1 MFGFVVLRA
10 WVYRALLG
18 AALLTVLL
26 TTTVLATLTAYS
38 GAIGDAAL
46 RRSLGEQRTAAEAAL
61 VVKADVPAGE
71 RQAADDAV
79 RVGARAIF
87 DGLPVRVRT
96 LPRSGPYAL
105 PPSSRS
111 ASERGGNPDLTYFAA
126 LDRTQVRTIA
136 GRLPKAAGTG
146 GTGGTVEA
154 ALPQS
159 AARQLRVAP
168 GDRLTVTDQL
178 HGPAVRVLITGVYRA
193 VDIRAPYWQLDDLG
207 GRGVQASSFTT
218 YGPLLTGAGVPAS
231 GRVSVG
237 ASGWLASADYSSLT
251 TERIGA
257 LREAVRAGSAQ
268 LRKQPSLSGATVA
281 ATALPDVLDR
291 IERSLLVTRSSMLIV
306 AGQLVLLA
314 ACALLLV
321 ARLLS
326 SERTAETRLLR
337 ARGATRAR
345 LAGLAALEALLI
357 SVPAVVSAPLLS
369 GPLTRLLVGQGALG
383 RTGVRVEVP
392 VGGRPE
398 VWAVAAGVA
407 ALCALAVA
415 VPAWRASFAD
425 SGAERAGALPASVR
439 GGADVGLVA
448 VAGVAVWLLGSQ
460 DSGAVTADREGVLGV
475 DPLLV
480 AAPALVLLAGT
491 VLVLRLL
498 PLLARIG
505 ERLLARGHGLTAAMV
520 GWQFSRRPMRGAGP
534 VLLLVISV
542 ALGVI
547 AIGQSASWHRSQAD
561 QADFRAG
568 AEVRVLTAGGGGVG
582 RTDVYAALPHV
593 DAVVPAARGT
603 VSLSGSRTATV
614 VALNTAEAAGTV
626 LARGDLTEGP
636 LLAGL
641 APHGVPAG
649 IDVPAGTARLTLTA
663 TLHSSTP
670 GPAADVTLTLRDRH
684 GTSYDI
690 PSGSLATDGRPHPL
704 TPDLGGARGPLALT
718 GLTLTL
724 SQPADRADR
733 HRLVLGSLT
742 ATTSDGDVRR
752 LTLPTKWAT
761 SFEADSIAFAPDDSA
776 RPTRPRITSTAPLTM
791 TYSTGYLP
799 PDVPPT
805 SVPLDVRLKV
815 PQPPTPEILAVATRR
830 FLSASGA
837 REGQRVEVTFDGRS
851 VPVRIV
857 RTASALP
864 TTDTT
869 TGITAG
875 TAATTA
881 STTASRTTATDGGAL
896 MVDLRAVNRVLQA
909 RYGTGL
915 APTEWWLRTTAPA
928 AAAAAVRAL
937 PDVEPEQVVVRDETA
952 AQLRDDPFGAAP
964 EAALLGAAGVTVLFA
979 SLGFAV
985 SAAGALRARD
995 GEFAVL
1001 RALGTPRR
1009 RLVRLVAVEHGV
1021 LVALALLVG
1030 TALGAVLTYAL
1041 VPLVVLTGQATRP
1054 LPPVLVELPALRL
1067 AVLLAALAAGPALV
1081 TVALALRRAKP
1092 VSTLRDEVTQ

>member
-1 MFGFVVLRA
+1 MLGFVALRA

-26 TTTVLATLTAYS
+26 TTTVLAALTAYS

-46 RRSLGEQRTAAEAAL
+46 RRSLAEQRTAAEAAL

-71 RQAADDAV
+71 RKAADDAV
-79 RVGARAIF
+79 RVGARTVF
-87 DGLPVRVRT
+87 DGLPVRVLT

-105 PPSSRS
+105 PPSLRS

-126 LDRTQVRTIA
+126 LDRTQVRTVA
-136 GRLPKAAGTG
+136 GRLPRADVSA
-146 GTGGTVEA
+146 GTVEA

-159 AARQLRVAP
+159 AARQLRVAT

-178 HGPAVRVLITGVYRA
+178 HGPAVRVVITGVYRP
-193 VDIRAPYWQLDDLG
+193 VDVQAPYWQLDDLG

-251 TERIGA
+251 TDRIGA
-257 LREAVRAGSAQ
+257 LRETVRAGSGQ
-268 LRKQPSLSGATVA
+268 LRKQPALSGATVA

-326 SERTAETRLLR
+326 SERAAETRLLR

-357 SVPAVVSAPLLS
+357 SVPAVVLAPLLS

-415 VPAWRASFAD
+415 VPAWRASFA
-425 SGAERAGALPASVR
+425 GAGVGGERAGALHASVR
-439 GGADVGLVA
+439 GGADLGLVA

-460 DSGAVTADREGVLGV
+460 DSGAVTADRDGVLGV

-498 PLLARIG
+498 PLLARVG

-568 AEVRVLTAGGGGVG
+568 AEVRVLTAGNGGVG

-593 DAVVPAARGT
+593 DAVAPAVRGT

-614 VALNTAEAAGTV
+614 VALNTAEAAGMI
-626 LARGDLTEGP
+626 LARSDLTEGP
-636 LLAGL
+636 PLAGL
-641 APHGVPAG
+641 APRGVPAG
-649 IDVPAGTARLTLTA
+649 IEVPQGTARLTLTA

-670 GPAADVTLTLRDRH
+670 GPGADVTLTLRDRH
-684 GTSYDI
+684 GTSYEI
-690 PSGSLATDGRPHPL
+690 PSGSLPADGRPHPL
-704 TPDLGGARGPLALT
+704 TPELNGARGPLALT
-718 GLTLTL
+718 GLTLTV
-724 SQPADRADR
+724 SQPVDRPDR
-733 HRLVLGSLT
+733 HRLVLGALT
-742 ATTSDGDVRR
+742 ATAGDGDVRR

-761 SFEADSIAFAPDDSA
+761 SFEADSVAFAPDDSA
-776 RPTRPRITSTAPLTM
+776 RPTRPRITSTAPVTM

-805 SVPLDVRLKV
+805 SMPLEVRLKV
-815 PQPPTPEILAVATRR
+815 PQPAAPEVLAVATQR
-830 FLSASGA
+830 FLTASGA

-864 TTDTT
+864 TTE
-869 TGITAG
+869 
-875 TAATTA
+875 AASTVTSPTA
-881 STTASRTTATDGGAL
+881 SKSTAQDGGAL
-896 MVDLRAVNRVLQA
+896 MVDLRAVNQVLQA

-952 AQLRDDPFGAAP
+952 AELRDDPFGAAP

-985 SAAGALRARD
+985 SAAGATRARD

-1054 LPPVLVELPALRL
+1054 LPPVLVELPPLRL

-1081 TVALALRRAKP
+1081 TVALALRRAQP
-1092 VSTLRDEVTQ
+1092 VSTLRDEVAQ

>member
-1 MFGFVVLRA
+1 MLGFVALRA

-26 TTTVLATLTAYS
+26 TTTVLAALTAYS

-46 RRSLGEQRTAAEAAL
+46 RRSLAEQRTSAEAAL

-71 RQAADDAV
+71 RKAADADV
-79 RVGARAIF
+79 RAGARDVF

-96 LPRSGPYAL
+96 LLRSGSYAL
-105 PPSSRS
+105 PASLRPD
-111 ASERGGNPDLTYFAA
+111 SERGGNPDLTQFAA
-126 LDRTQVRTIA
+126 LDRTQVRTVA
-136 GRLPKAAGTG
+136 GRLPRAAVTG
-146 GTGGTVEA
+146 GFVEV

-159 AARQLRVAP
+159 AARQLGVVP

-178 HGPAVRVLITGVYRA
+178 HGPAVRVLITGVYRP
-193 VDIRAPYWQLDDLG
+193 VDVRAPYWQLDELG
-207 GRGVQASSFTT
+207 GRGVQTSSFTT
-218 YGPLLTGAGVPAS
+218 YGPMLTAAGVPTS

-251 TERIGA
+251 AERIGA
-257 LREAVRAGSAQ
+257 LREAARSGSAQ
-268 LRKQPSLSGATVA
+268 LRKRPSLSGATVA

-357 SVPAVVSAPLLS
+357 SVPAVLVAPLLS

-398 VWAVAAGVA
+398 VWVVAAGVA

-415 VPAWRASFAD
+415 VPTWRASFA
-425 SGAERAGALPASVR
+425 GAVRAGALPASVR
-439 GGADVGLVA
+439 GGADVGLVV
-448 VAGVAVWLLGSQ
+448 VAGVAFWLLGSQ

-480 AAPALVLLAGT
+480 AAPALVLLAGV

-498 PLLARIG
+498 PLLARVG
-505 ERLLARGHGLTAAMV
+505 ERLLTRGHGLTAAMV
-520 GWQFSRRPMRGAGP
+520 GWQFSRRPTRGAGP

-568 AEVRVLTAGGGGVG
+568 AEVRVLTAGSGGVG

-593 DAVVPAARGT
+593 DAVAPAVRGT

-614 VALNTAEAAGTV
+614 VALNTAEAAGAV
-626 LARGDLTEGP
+626 LARSDLTKGP

-641 APHGVPAG
+641 APRGAPAG
-649 IDVPAGTARLTLTA
+649 IGVPAGTARLTLTA

-670 GPAADVTLTLRDRH
+670 GPGADVTLTVRDRH
-684 GTSYDI
+684 GTSYEI
-690 PSGSLATDGRPHPL
+690 PSGSLAADGRPHPL
-704 TPDLGGARGPLALT
+704 TPDLNGARGPLALT
-718 GLTLTL
+718 GLTMTL

-733 HRLVLGSLT
+733 HRLVLGALT
-742 ATTSDGDVRR
+742 ATAGDGDVRR

-761 SFEADSIAFAPDDSA
+761 AFEADSVAFAPDDSA

-805 SVPLDVRLKV
+805 SMPLEVHLKV
-815 PQPPTPEILAVATRR
+815 PQPAAPEIRAVATQR
-830 FLSASGA
+830 FLTASGA

-864 TTDTT
+864 TTE
-869 TGITAG
+869 
-875 TAATTA
+875 TTA
-881 STTASRTTATDGGAL
+881 PDGGAL
-896 MVDLRAVNRVLQA
+896 LVDLPAVDRVLQA

-915 APTEWWLRTTAPA
+915 APTEWWLRTSAPA
-928 AAAAAVRAL
+928 AAAAVRGL

-952 AQLRDDPFGAAP
+952 AELRDDPFGAAP
-964 EAALLGAAGVTVLFA
+964 EAALIAAAGVTVLFA

-985 SAAGALRARD
+985 SSAGAMRARD

-1001 RALGTPRR
+1001 RALGAPRR

-1054 LPPVLVELPALRL
+1054 LPPVLVELPPLRL

>member
-1 MFGFVVLRA
+1 VLRFVALRA

-26 TTTVLATLTAYS
+26 TTTVLASLTAYS

-46 RRSLGEQRTAAEAAL
+46 RRSLAGQRTAGEAAL

-71 RQAADDAV
+71 RKAADDAV
-79 RVGARAIF
+79 RVGARAVF

-96 LPRSGPYAL
+96 LLRSGPYAL
-105 PPSSRS
+105 PLALRP
-111 ASERGGNPDLTYFAA
+111 AAERGGNPDLTHFAA
-126 LDRTQVRTIA
+126 LDRTQVRTVA
-136 GRLPKAAGTG
+136 GRLPREAVTAGTI
-146 GTGGTVEA
+146 EA

-159 AARQLRVAP
+159 AARQLGVKP
-168 GDRLTVTDQL
+168 GARLTLTDQL
-178 HGPAVRVLITGVYRA
+178 HGPAVRVLITGVYRP
-193 VDIRAPYWQLDDLG
+193 VDVRAPYWQLDDLG

-218 YGPLLTGAGVPAS
+218 YGPLLTAPDVPAS

-251 TERIGA
+251 AGRIGA
-257 LREAVRAGSAQ
+257 LREAARSGSVQ

-291 IERSLLVTRSSMLIV
+291 VERALLVTRSSMLIV

-345 LAGLAALEALLI
+345 LAGLAALEALLL
-357 SVPAVVSAPLLS
+357 SVPAVVVAPLLS

-383 RTGVRVEVP
+383 RIGLRVDVP
-392 VGGRPE
+392 AGGRPE

-415 VPAWRASFAD
+415 VPAWRASFA
-425 SGAERAGALPASVR
+425 GTVTVRAGALAGPLRA
-439 GGADVGLVA
+439 GGDIGLLA
-448 VAGVAVWLLGSQ
+448 VAGVAFWLLGSQ

-480 AAPALVLLAGT
+480 AAPAVVLLAGT

-498 PLLARIG
+498 PLLARVG
-505 ERLLARGHGLTAAMV
+505 ERLLTRGHGLTAAMV

-547 AIGQSASWHRSQAD
+547 AIGQGASWHRSQAD

-568 AEVRVLTAGGGGVG
+568 TEVRVMTAGSGGVG
-582 RTDVYAALPHV
+582 RTDVYADLPHV
-593 DAVVPAARGT
+593 DAVTPAVRGT
-603 VSLSGSRTATV
+603 VPLSGSRTATV
-614 VALNTAEAAGTV
+614 VALNTAEAPGVV
-626 LARGDLTEGP
+626 LARDDLAAGP

-641 APHGVPAG
+641 APREAPSGVAIPK
-649 IDVPAGTARLTLTA
+649 GTARLTLTA
-663 TLHSSTP
+663 ALHSTAP
-670 GPAADVTLTLRDRH
+670 GPGADVTLTVRDSH
-684 GTSYDI
+684 GTSYEI
-690 PSGSLATDGRPHPL
+690 PSGHLAADGRPHPL
-704 TPDLGGARGPLALT
+704 TPDLNGAQGPLALT
-718 GLTLTL
+718 GLTLSM
-724 SQPADRADR
+724 SQPTSRAHQ
-733 HRLVLGSLT
+733 HRLVLETLT
-742 ATTSDGDVRR
+742 ATAGNGDGDVRK
-752 LTLPTKWAT
+752 LTLPTRWAT
-761 SFEADSIAFAPDDSA
+761 SAESDSDAFAPDDNA
-776 RPTRPRITSTAPLTM
+776 RPTRPRITSTAPVTM

-799 PDVPPT
+799 PDVPPGAT
-805 SVPLDVRLKV
+805 PLEVRLTV
-815 PQPPTPEILAVATRR
+815 AQPPAPEVVAVATER
-830 FLSASGA
+830 FLTASGA
-837 REGQRVEVTFDGRS
+837 REGERVEVPFDGRS

-857 RTASALP
+857 RVASALP
-864 TTDTT
+864 TTE
-869 TGITAG
+869 
-875 TAATTA
+875 TTA
-881 STTASRTTATDGGAL
+881 QDGGAL
-896 MVDLRAVNRVLQA
+896 MVDLRAVDRVLQA
-909 RYGTGL
+909 RYGSGL
-915 APTEWWLRTTAPA
+915 APTEWWLRTAAPGA
-928 AAAAAVRAL
+928 TAAAVRAL
-937 PDVEPEQVVVRDETA
+937 PDVDPEQVVVRDEIA

-964 EAALLGAAGVTVLFA
+964 EAALVAAAGVTVLFA

-985 SAAGALRARD
+985 SAVGAIRVRD
-995 GEFAVL
+995 DEFAVL

-1009 RLVRLVAVEHGV
+1009 RLARLVAVEHGV

-1054 LPPVLVELPALRL
+1054 LPPVLVELPLPRL

-1081 TVALALRRAKP
+1081 TAALVLRRAKP
-1092 VSTLRDEVTQ
+1092 VMTLRDEVTQ

>member
-1 MFGFVVLRA
+1 MLRFVGLRA

-26 TTTVLATLTAYS
+26 TTTVLASLTAYS

-46 RRSLGEQRTAAEAAL
+46 RRSLAGQRTAGEAAL

-71 RQAADDAV
+71 RKAADDAV
-79 RVGARAIF
+79 RVGARGVF

-96 LPRSGPYAL
+96 LLRSGPYAL
-105 PPSSRS
+105 PLALRP
-111 ASERGGNPDLTYFAA
+111 AAERGGNPDLTHFAA
-126 LDRTQVRTIA
+126 LDRTQVRTVA
-136 GRLPKAAGTG
+136 GRLPREAVTAGIIE
-146 GTGGTVEA
+146 V
-154 ALPQS
+154 ALPQR
-159 AARQLRVAP
+159 AARQLGVAP
-168 GDRLTVTDQL
+168 GARLTLTDQL
-178 HGPAVRVLITGVYRA
+178 HGPPVRVLITGVYRP
-193 VDIRAPYWQLDDLG
+193 VDVRAPYWQLDELG

-218 YGPLLTGAGVPAS
+218 YGPLLTAPGVPAS

-257 LREAVRAGSAQ
+257 LREAARSGSVR
-268 LRKQPSLSGATVA
+268 LRKQPSLGGATVV

-291 IERSLLVTRSSMLIV
+291 VERALLVTRSSMLIV

-357 SVPAVVSAPLLS
+357 SVPAVVVAPLLS

-383 RTGVRVEVP
+383 RIGMRVDVP
-392 VGGRPE
+392 AGGRAE

-415 VPAWRASFAD
+415 VPAWRASFA
-425 SGAERAGALPASVR
+425 GTVTVRAGALAGPLRA
-439 GGADVGLVA
+439 GGDVGLLA
-448 VAGVAVWLLGSQ
+448 VAGVAFWLLGSQ

-480 AAPALVLLAGT
+480 AAPAVVLLAGT

-498 PLLARIG
+498 PLLARVG
-505 ERLLARGHGLTAAMV
+505 ERLLTRGHGLTAAMV

-547 AIGQSASWHRSQAD
+547 AIGQGASWHRSQAD

-568 AEVRVLTAGGGGVG
+568 TEVRVMTAGSGGVG
-582 RTDVYAALPHV
+582 RTDVYANLPHV
-593 DAVVPAARGT
+593 DAVTPAVRGT
-603 VSLSGSRTATV
+603 VPLSGSRTATV
-614 VALNTAEAAGTV
+614 VALNTAEAPGVV
-626 LARGDLTEGP
+626 LARDDLADGP

-641 APHGVPAG
+641 APRGAPSGVG
-649 IDVPAGTARLTLTA
+649 IPKGTARLTLTA
-663 TLHSSTP
+663 ALHSTAP
-670 GPAADVTLTLRDRH
+670 GPGADVTLTVRDSH
-684 GTSYDI
+684 GTSYEI
-690 PSGSLATDGRPHPL
+690 PSGHLAADGRPHPL
-704 TPDLGGARGPLALT
+704 TPDLNGAQGPLALT
-718 GLTLTL
+718 GLTLSM
-724 SQPADRADR
+724 SQPTGRAHK
-733 HRLVLGSLT
+733 HRLVLETLT
-742 ATTSDGDVRR
+742 ATAGDGDVRK
-752 LTLPTKWAT
+752 LTLPTRWAT
-761 SFEADSIAFAPDDSA
+761 SAESDSAAFAPDDSA
-776 RPTRPRITSTAPLTM
+776 RPTRPRITSTAPVTM
-791 TYSTGYLP
+791 TYGTGYLP
-799 PDVPPT
+799 PDVPPGAT
-805 SVPLDVRLKV
+805 PLEVRLKV
-815 PQPPTPEILAVATRR
+815 AQPPAPEVVAVATRR
-830 FLSASGA
+830 FLTASGA
-837 REGQRVEVTFDGRS
+837 REGERVEVPFDGRS
-851 VPVRIV
+851 VPVRLV

-864 TTDTT
+864 TTE
-869 TGITAG
+869 
-875 TAATTA
+875 TTA
-881 STTASRTTATDGGAL
+881 QDGGAL
-896 MVDLRAVNRVLQA
+896 MVDLRAVDRVLQA
-909 RYGTGL
+909 RYGSGL

-928 AAAAAVRAL
+928 ATAAAVRAL
-937 PDVEPEQVVVRDETA
+937 PDVDPEQVVVRDEIA
-952 AQLRDDPFGAAP
+952 AELRDDPFGAAP
-964 EAALLGAAGVTVLFA
+964 EAALVAAAGVTVLFA

-985 SAAGALRARD
+985 SAVGAIRVRD
-995 GEFAVL
+995 DEFAVL

-1009 RLVRLVAVEHGV
+1009 RLARLVAVEHGV

-1030 TALGAVLTYAL
+1030 TALGAVLTHAL

-1054 LPPVLVELPALRL
+1054 LPPVLVELPLPRL
-1067 AVLLAALAAGPALV
+1067 AALLAALAAGPALV
-1081 TVALALRRAKP
+1081 TAALVLRRAKP
-1092 VSTLRDEVTQ
+1092 VTTLRDEVTQ